1 MPLQPWWQL
10 GAQFY
15 DPDGRIFH
23 STVTKKWS
31 FWNLLLIPFLW
42 GRGGQRRSGECSIP
56 FWEKP
61 ENNYRKYLACFIY
74 MTASSGASCL
84 VCERFRGV
92 QASMGRR
99 LELGCLTSPGG
110 LDGATK
116 KWSSRVGQPEWAG
129 GQEQVPLGAE
139 AWWREGIELEGEL
152 ERAHRLQSKRTGG
165 EPHPVI
171 VKFAREKTQQQVFLA
186 LKKMKEL
193 NFKGKK
199 IFVRRDFCPET
210 LKQKS
215 LMKPYAQKLHQN
227 KIKFSWI
234 YPTSIAI
241 FKEGKRL
248 LARNPQEAAKLLVK
262 LKLDTRDLEDQT
274 SMDEE
279 EGEEGPSTRKE
290 KRQRMHSDEGL

>member
-1 MPLQPWWQL
+1 MQAKQMALKNTEQITQL
-10 GAQFY
+10 
-15 DPDGRIFH
+15 
-23 STVTKKWS
+23 KKLTAELS
-31 FWNLLLIPFLW
+31 DRMRRVNLIIY
-42 GRGGQRRSGECSIP
+42 GISEDIDQR
-56 FWEKP
+56 
-61 ENNYRKYLACFIY
+61 N
-74 MTASSGASCL
+74 
-84 VCERFRGV
+84 
-92 QASMGRR
+92 
-99 LELGCLTSPGG
+99 LEQCIVNWFS
-110 LDGATK
+110 
-116 KWSSRVGQPEWAG
+116 
-129 GQEQVPLGAE
+129 EQ
-139 AWWREGIELEGEL
+139 GIELEGEL

-165 EPHPVI
+165 EPRPVI

-215 LMKPYAQKLHQN
+215 FMKPYAQKLHQN

-262 LKLDTRDLEDQT
+262 LKLDTRDLEDQA

>member
-1 MPLQPWWQL
+1 MLRGMMEVRQQSQSLPDLTAPPNTDV
-10 GAQFY
+10 GALAHHQ
-15 DPDGRIFH
+15 
-23 STVTKKWS
+23 STVAHTK
-31 FWNLLLIPFLW
+31 I
-42 GRGGQRRSGECSIP
+42 Q
-56 FWEKP
+56 
-61 ENNYRKYLACFIY
+61 
-74 MTASSGASCL
+74 
-84 VCERFRGV
+84 
-92 QASMGRR
+92 
-99 LELGCLTSPGG
+99 
-110 LDGATK
+110 
-116 KWSSRVGQPEWAG
+116 
-129 GQEQVPLGAE
+129 
-139 AWWREGIELEGEL
+139 GIELEGEL

-165 EPHPVI
+165 EPRPVI

-234 YPTSIAI
+234 YPNSTAI

-262 LKLDTRDLEDQT
+262 LKLDIRDLEDQT

-279 EGEEGPSTRKE
+279 EGEEGPSTCKE